1 MGARSP
7 AQSLRLASVSGDSK
21 CRGRQLRRDPREC
34 TGGEAGRR
42 GRSGAETEQESQ
54 ALSLRPNPAL
64 HGRMQGMALQPVA
77 CDCVRDENRKRC
89 SPIRKISLPKA
100 SFFSVR
106 TPVLQRSHTPFLDF

>member
-7 AQSLRLASVSGDSK
+7 RSEPPIGLGVRGQQVQGETAEERPQGVH
-21 CRGRQLRRDPREC
+21 RGRGRE
-34 TGGEAGRR
+34 A
-42 GRSGAETEQESQ
+42 GRSGAEMEQESQ

-64 HGRMQGMALQPVA
+64 HGRMQGMALQPAA
-77 CDCVRDENRKRC
+77 CDCVRDENLERC

-106 TPVLQRSHTPFLDF
+106 RPVLQRSHTPFLDF